1 MSQEA
6 IEVTL
11 IGSRLGIRVGDAAAR
26 RHADGSVQ
34 IVLGDLQGLKP
45 GLNGGLTVRRNDDLS
60 HLAADRSND
69 GGEHRLVGVVGQG
82 EPAPQGDDD
91 AQ

>member
-1 MSQEA
+1 MSKEA

-11 IGSRLGIRVGDAAAR
+11 IGSRLGLRVGDVAAR
-26 RHADGSVQ
+26 RRADGSVQ

-45 GLNGGLTVRRNDDLS
+45 SLNGGLTVRRNDDLS
-60 HLAADRSND
+60 HLAADGTND
-69 GGEHRLVGVVGQG
+69 GGKQRLVGVVGQG
-82 EPAPQGDDD
+82 EPGPQGDDD